1 MCCWWRIV
9 RFPRSAF
16 LVATLACFVL
26 LFGGGCGFVP
36 SRRVSLPKLGP
47 VPDFVLTRE
56 DGSTFETAKS
66 LRGKVWIGDFIFTN
80 CPGPCPRMT
89 QFMKRLQ
96 EQTRGIDELR
106 FVSITVDP
114 DRDTAPVL
122 AAYAKRFGADPA
134 RWFFLTGSK
143 AELHHL
149 SKDVFKLGDV
159 APDFEHSTRFVLVDK
174 LGRIRGYYGTSDASF
189 LMRLIEDAKTLVKE

>member
-1 MCCWWRIV
+1 V
-9 RFPRSAF
+9 RFPRNEPFFAG
-16 LVATLACFVL
+16 LLAAFVL
-26 LFGGGCGFVP
+26 LAAGCGFVP
-36 SRRVSLPKLGP
+36 SKRVSLPKLGP
-47 VPDFVLTRE
+47 VPDFTLTRE
-56 DGSTFETAKS
+56 DGSTFDTSKT

-96 EQTRGIDELR
+96 DQTRGIDDLR
-106 FVSITVDP
+106 LVSITVDP
-114 DRDTAPVL
+114 DRDTPQVL

-134 RWFFLTGSK
+134 RWSFLTGSK
-143 AELHHL
+143 SELHHL

-174 LGRIRGYYGTSDASF
+174 LNRIRGYYGTSDASF
-189 LMRLIEDAKTLVKE
+189 LMRLIDDAKTLTKE